1 MRLASVSTPD
11 PGIGAEMNDIVEGG
25 IVGYRG
31 NSIGK
36 GRRGNRMEA

>member
-11 PGIGAEMNDIVEGG
+11 PGIGAEMDDTVEDGV
-25 IVGYRG
+25 VGYRE

-36 GRRGNRMEA
+36 SKWIIGLL